1 MKYFKE
7 WEESVMSLID
17 VDDKEKKMLSKET
30 RMGNEMTGM
39 LSRIPQ
45 KLHANYYGN
54 LSSFQLELLWNLCGT
69 SSLFQVYDTFFQRG
83 YAKIH

>member
-17 VDDKEKKMLSKET
+17 VDDKEKKKMLLSKET
-30 RMGNEMTGM
+30 RMGIEMTGM

-45 KLHANYYGN
+45 TLHAN
-54 LSSFQLELLWNLCGT
+54 FFFFFFFFFFFLLIIL
-69 SSLFQVYDTFFQRG
+69 
-83 YAKIH
+83 YA

>member
-17 VDDKEKKMLSKET
+17 VDDKEKKKMLLSKET
-30 RMGNEMTGM
+30 RMGIEMTGM

-45 KLHANYYGN
+45 KLMLINIIIMVIFLHF
-54 LSSFQLELLWNLCGT
+54 S
-69 SSLFQVYDTFFQRG
+69 
-83 YAKIH
+83 

>member
-17 VDDKEKKMLSKET
+17 VDDKEKMLSKET
-30 RMGNEMTGM
+30 RTRMGIEMTGM

-45 KLHANYYGN
+45 KLHAN
-54 LSSFQLELLWNLCGT
+54 
-69 SSLFQVYDTFFQRG
+69 
-83 YAKIH
+83 

>member
-17 VDDKEKKMLSKET
+17 VDDKEKKKMLLSKET
-30 RMGNEMTGM
+30 RMGIEMTGM

-45 KLHANYYGN
+45 KLMPINMVIFLHF
-54 LSSFQLELLWNLCGT
+54 S
-69 SSLFQVYDTFFQRG
+69 
-83 YAKIH
+83 

>member
-17 VDDKEKKMLSKET
+17 VDDKGKKMLLSKET
-30 RMGNEMTGM
+30 RIGIEMTGM

-45 KLHANYYGN
+45 KLHAN
-54 LSSFQLELLWNLCGT
+54 
-69 SSLFQVYDTFFQRG
+69 
-83 YAKIH
+83 

>member
-17 VDDKEKKMLSKET
+17 VDDKEKMLSKET
-30 RMGNEMTGM
+30 RMGFEMTGM

-45 KLHANYYGN
+45 KLHAN
-54 LSSFQLELLWNLCGT
+54 
-69 SSLFQVYDTFFQRG
+69 
-83 YAKIH
+83 

>member
-7 WEESVMSLID
+7 WEESVKSLID
-17 VDDKEKKMLSKET
+17 VDDKEKMLLSNKI

-45 KLHANYYGN
+45 KLHAN
-54 LSSFQLELLWNLCGT
+54 
-69 SSLFQVYDTFFQRG
+69 
-83 YAKIH
+83 

>member
-17 VDDKEKKMLSKET
+17 VDDKEKKKMLLSKET
-30 RMGNEMTGM
+30 RMGIEMTGM

-45 KLHANYYGN
+45 KLMLINMVIFLHF
-54 LSSFQLELLWNLCGT
+54 S
-69 SSLFQVYDTFFQRG
+69 
-83 YAKIH
+83 

>member
-17 VDDKEKKMLSKET
+17 VDDKEKMLLSKET
-30 RMGNEMTGM
+30 RMGIEMTGM

-45 KLHANYYGN
+45 KLHAN
-54 LSSFQLELLWNLCGT
+54 
-69 SSLFQVYDTFFQRG
+69 
-83 YAKIH
+83 